1 MTKEK
6 LTNGKYWLVI
16 AKYPFP
22 GFETYTLI
30 KSDKD
35 PEYYYKF
42 NKSKDYSD
50 LDVSEPDYDL
60 TK

>member
-22 GFETYTLI
+22 GFETY
-30 KSDKD
+30 S
-35 PEYYYKF
+35 YK
-42 NKSKDYSD
+42 K
-50 LDVSEPDYDL
+50 
-60 TK
+60 

>member
-30 KSDKD
+30 KSDNFMKIIM
-35 PEYYYKF
+35 YY
-42 NKSKDYSD
+42 
-50 LDVSEPDYDL
+50 
-60 TK
+60 

>member
-30 KSDKD
+30 KVIKIQNIIISLIRKL
-35 PEYYYKF
+35 F
-42 NKSKDYSD
+42 QR
-50 LDVSEPDYDL
+50 L
-60 TK
+60 